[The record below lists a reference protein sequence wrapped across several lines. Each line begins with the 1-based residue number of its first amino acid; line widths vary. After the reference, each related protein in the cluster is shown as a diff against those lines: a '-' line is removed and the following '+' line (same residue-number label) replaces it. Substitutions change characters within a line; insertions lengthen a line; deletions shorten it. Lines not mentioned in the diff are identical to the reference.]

1 MHDSLASKAEPASL
15 DIASD
20 RSHTAFPPALG
31 PAVRSA
37 LERVIASPDFPAT
50 ERNRRFLSFVVEATL
65 DGRTDEITGPM
76 LAKRIFMRGDDFKST
91 KDPIVRIEARSLRR
105 DLETY
110 YLKSGRLDQIAISLP
125 KGSYRPHFVRRS
137 VQVAEVS
144 LPPLSPCALTLAS
157 IRLADDVVASMDPP
171 LRTRLADALARVQ
184 GLAVFIAPE
193 PAVALLDSET
203 VRLTARRDGSA
214 YVLSGEA
221 RSDRGELSF
230 VARLYDGAAGQLSWS
245 EEFFGDPISLLP
257 QAATRIAQAL
267 EHLAHEP
274 PGRRVGEPVV

>member
-1 MHDSLASKAEPASL
+1 
-15 DIASD
+15 
-20 RSHTAFPPALG
+20 
-31 PAVRSA
+31 VRSA
-37 LERVIASPDFPAT
+37 LARVIASPDFPASD
-50 ERNRRFLSFVVEATL
+50 RNRRFLSFVVEATL
-65 DGRTDEITGPM
+65 DGRTDEITGPI

-91 KDPIVRIEARSLRR
+91 KDPIVRIEARNLRR

-157 IRLADDVVASMDPP
+157 IRLADDAVASMDPP
-171 LRTRLADALARVQ
+171 LRARLADALARVH
-184 GLAVFIAPE
+184 GLSVFIAPE

-203 VRLTARRDGSA
+203 VRSAARRDGSA

-221 RSDRGELSF
+221 RNDCGQLLF
-230 VARLYDGAAGQLSWS
+230 VARLYDGASGQLSWS
-245 EEFFGDPISLLP
+245 EEFAGDPISLL
-257 QAATRIAQAL
+257 QQTATRIAQAR
-267 EHLAHEP
+267 EHLAHESS
-274 PGRRVGEPVV
+274 GRAVGEAAV